1 MTGYAATAAAR
12 TLAGAIPKST
22 SSQGSRLGSTSPG
35 STLRSTAWPC
45 LFFFVSGF
53 PALLY
58 QIVWQRA
65 LFTLYG
71 VNIESVTMVVTAFM
85 LGLGLGS
92 VLGGTISRSQH
103 LPLLRVF
110 GLVELLIA
118 AYGVFSLK
126 ILHRAADF
134 TAGSGPLQTGLV
146 AFALVVLPT
155 VLMGSTLPILVSYA
169 VRFSRNVGTSVGALY
184 AANTLGSAAACF
196 CAGLFLMRW
205 LGESKTVALAA
216 GLNALVGATV
226 LVWHFVT
233 QGGQPTRTPATSDV
247 QGGLA
252 AHDAGRA
259 TDPTVSGCALPSALP
274 CAVPG
279 IGFASAVVTA
289 GIAGFVS
296 LGYEIVWYRLFS
308 FTTAGL
314 AKSFAFLLGAY
325 LMGIAAGSQASNRIC
340 QKITSPLGCTR
351 FLVGTVLGA
360 NLLGFLVG
368 PMLFNLVLRV
378 SYLWTLVPIGLAA
391 ACLGALFPLL
401 CHISICPDEQAGARM
416 SYLYL
421 SNIAGSALGSYLTGF
436 VLMDILPLRYVSVVL
451 ALLGLGLGIALMPKA
466 KLKRGS
472 FIASAAAVFVA
483 ALFVV
488 QASEPLF
495 RGMYEKM
502 LFKKNYVPGMQF
514 GTVVETKSGVIAVTT
529 AGTVFGGGIYDG
541 RFNVGLVNDSNGIQ
555 RAFSLSYFHA
565 NPREVLMIGLSS
577 GSWAQVIANHPQV
590 EHLTIVEIN
599 PGYLRLIQRVPE
611 VASLLQNPKVRIDID
626 DGRRWLMRNPGRKF
640 DVIVMN
646 TSYSWR
652 SNMSNLLSLEFLQL
666 IRRHL
671 NPAGVHF
678 YNTTDSKEAML
689 TGVSA
694 FPFAMRLANFMA
706 VSDTPL
712 QLDARRWLDV
722 LVRYKIDGQPVFDLS
737 QEQHRRRL
745 LEVMAMATT
754 MDRDIRAGLFTLESA
769 GHIRARA
776 AGVRVITDDNMGTEW
791 LQ

>member
-1 MTGYAATAAAR
+1 MNMTVSAATAAAR
-12 TLAGAIPKST
+12 ALAEPIHKST
-22 SSQGSRLGSTSPG
+22 SSPKSTP
-35 STLRSTAWPC
+35 WPY

-85 LGLGLGS
+85 VGLGLGS

-118 AYGVFSLK
+118 SYGVFSLK
-126 ILHRAADF
+126 IFHWAADF
-134 TAGSGPLQTGLV
+134 TAGSRPLQTGLV
-146 AFALVVLPT
+146 AFTLVALPT

-169 VRFSRNVGTSVGALY
+169 VRLSRNVGMSVGALY

-196 CAGLFLMRW
+196 CGGFFLMRW
-205 LGESKTVALAA
+205 LGESKTVTLAA

-233 QGGQPTRTPATSDV
+233 QGRQPSRTPTASLDF
-247 QGGLA
+247 QDGLSP
-252 AHDAGRA
+252 HDARRA
-259 TDPTVSGCALPSALP
+259 TGRTLCEL
-274 CAVPG
+274 PG
-279 IGFASAVVTA
+279 IGFPSAVITA

-325 LMGIAAGSQASNRIC
+325 LLGIAGGSLVSNRIC
-340 QKITSPLGCTR
+340 QKIANPLSFTR

-368 PMLFNLVLRV
+368 PILFNLVVRV
-378 SYLWTLVPIGLAA
+378 SYLWTLVPVGLAA
-391 ACLGALFPLL
+391 ACLGAVFPLL
-401 CHISICPDEQAGARM
+401 CHISIPPDERVGARM

-421 SNIAGSALGSYLTGF
+421 SNIVGSALGSYLTGF

-451 ALLGLGLGIALMPKA
+451 TLLGLGLGIALLPKA

-472 FIASAAAVFVA
+472 FIAASVAVFVA

-488 QASEPLF
+488 QASAPLF

-502 LFKKNYVPGMQF
+502 LLKNDYVPGTQF
-514 GTVVETKSGVIAVTT
+514 GAVVETRSGVIAVTP

-541 RFNVGLVNDSNGIQ
+541 RFNVSLVNDTNGIQ
-555 RAFSLSYFHA
+555 RAFSLSYLHP
-565 NPREVLMIGLSS
+565 NPKEVLMIGLSS

-599 PGYLRLIQRVPE
+599 PGYLRLIKRAPE
-611 VASLLQNPKVRIDID
+611 VASLLQNSKVRIDID
-626 DGRRWLMRNPGRKF
+626 DGRRWLVRNPDAKF

-652 SNMSNLLSLEFLQL
+652 SNMSNLLSSEFLQL
-666 IRRHL
+666 VRRHL
-671 NPAGVHF
+671 NPGGVHF
-678 YNTTDSKEAML
+678 YNTTDSEEAML
-689 TGVSA
+689 TGVSV

-706 VSDTPL
+706 VSPAPL
-712 QLDARRWLDV
+712 QLDANRWLEV
-722 LVRYKIDGQPVFDLS
+722 LTRYKIDGKPVFDLS

-745 LEVMAMATT
+745 QEVMAMVTT
-754 MDRDIRAGLFTLESA
+754 MDRDIRPGFFTLESA

-776 AGVRVITDDNMGTEW
+776 ASVRVITDDNMGTEW

>member
-1 MTGYAATAAAR
+1 MNMTGYAATTAAR
-12 TLAGAIPKST
+12 TREGAISKST
-22 SSQGSRLGSTSPG
+22 SSPGSSPHGSTPG
-35 STLRSTAWPC
+35 SMLGSTAWPC

-65 LFTLYG
+65 LFTFYG

-92 VLGGTISRSQH
+92 VLGGTISRTQH

-126 ILHRAADF
+126 ILHWAADF

-146 AFALVVLPT
+146 AFTLVALPT

-216 GLNALVGATV
+216 GLNALVGGTV
-226 LVWHFVT
+226 LVWNFVT
-233 QGGQPTRTPATSDV
+233 QGRQPTPRPTTLAV
-247 QGGLA
+247 QDGLMA
-252 AHDAGRA
+252 YDAGCA
-259 TDPTVSGCALPSALP
+259 TDPTVSTGALP
-274 CAVPG
+274 CALPG
-279 IGFASAVVTA
+279 IGFASAVITA
-289 GIAGFVS
+289 CIAGFIS

-325 LMGIAAGSQASNRIC
+325 LMGIAAGSQLSNRIC
-340 QKITSPLGCTR
+340 EKITNPLTCTR
-351 FLVGTVLGA
+351 FLVGAVLGA

-368 PMLFNLVLRV
+368 PILFNLVV
-378 SYLWTLVPIGLAA
+378 HGSYLWTLLPISFAA

-401 CHISICPDEQAGARM
+401 CHISIFPDEHAGARM

-421 SNIAGSALGSYLTGF
+421 SNIVGSALGSYLTGF

-451 ALLGLGLGIALMPKA
+451 VLLGLGLGIALMPKA
-466 KLKRGS
+466 RLKRGS
-472 FIASAAAVFVA
+472 FIALATAVFVA

-502 LFKKNYVPGMQF
+502 LFKNNYVPGMQF
-514 GTVVETKSGVIAVTT
+514 GTVVETRSGVIAVTT

-541 RFNVGLVNDSNGIQ
+541 RFNVGLVNDTNGIQ
-555 RAFSLSYFHA
+555 RAFSLSYFHP

-590 EHLTIVEIN
+590 EHLMVVEIN

-626 DGRRWLMRNPGRKF
+626 DGRRWLARNPGRKF

-671 NPAGVHF
+671 NPGGVHF
-678 YNTTDSKEAML
+678 YNTTDSQEAML
-689 TGVSA
+689 TGVRV
-694 FPFAMRLANFMA
+694 FPFGMRLANFMA
-706 VSDTPL
+706 ASDAPL
-712 QLDARRWLDV
+712 QLDARRWLEV
-722 LVRYKIDGQPVFDLS
+722 LSRYKIDGQSVFDLS

-745 LEVMAMATT
+745 QEVMAMTTT
-754 MDRDIRAGLFTLESA
+754 MDRDIRPGSFTLESA

-776 AGVRVITDDNMGTEW
+776 ASVRVITDDNMGTEW